1 MEKITFDKRNYRKH
15 SDENKRVIK
24 KSLEE
29 LGAGRSVL
37 IDKNNTLIAGNGVF
51 EQAQALGIPVRVIET
66 DGTELVAVKRTDIAE
81 GDEKRK
87 RLALADNVAS
97 DLSDFDDDIL
107 QEDFSMEELSDWGL
121 ESERETATEATGE
134 EVQKR
139 LQEFKD
145 RIAAG
150 EIRGED
156 EEYQEFLEKFKLK
169 KTTDDCYTPDL
180 VYDAVANWVATNYG
194 VKRDAF
200 VRPFY
205 PNGDYKKE
213 KYPSGCIVVDNPPFS
228 ILAEILTYYKQ
239 HGVKF
244 FLFAP
249 HLTLFSSSISSSSAL
264 GTGVTITYE
273 NGANVNTS
281 FLTKLEPK
289 EIRARSCPSLYS
301 AVKAAND
308 ANLKQMRR
316 ELPKYSY
323 DLHIVTS
330 ASISPYSRL
339 GIDFVMPVAETEAI
353 SQMDAQKPSGKSIY
367 GKAYIIS
374 ERLFAER
381 EKAEREKAERE
392 KAERWELS
400 EREKRIIQKLSKQ

>member
-1 MEKITFDKRNYRKH
+1 METITFDKRNYRKH

-66 DGTELVAVKRTDIAE
+66 DGTELVAVKRTDISE

-87 RLALADNVAS
+87 RLAMADNVAS
-97 DLSDFDDDIL
+97 DLSEFDDDL
-107 QEDFSMEELSDWGL
+107 LHEDFSMEELSDWGL
-121 ESERETATEATGE
+121 ESEEEVSKTTDE

-150 EIRGED
+150 EIREED

-180 VYDAVANWVATNYG
+180 VYDAVADWVATNYG

-213 KYPSGCIVVDNPPFS
+213 KYPSGCVVVDNPPFS
-228 ILAEILTYYKQ
+228 ILSEILKYYKE
-239 HGVKF
+239 HGVLF

-249 HLTLFSSSISSSSAL
+249 HLTLFSSSSSSTAL
-264 GTGVTITYE
+264 VTGVAITYE

-281 FLTKLEPK
+281 FLTNLEPTNV
-289 EIRARSCPSLYS
+289 RARSCPSLYS
-301 AVKAAND
+301 EVKAAND

-330 ASISPYSRL
+330 ASISSYSRL
-339 GIDFVMPVAETEAI
+339 GIDFVMPVEETEAI
-353 SQMDAQKPSGKSIY
+353 SQLDAQKPSGKAIY
-367 GKAYIIS
+367 GKGYIIS

-381 EKAEREKAERE
+381 EKAEREKAER
-392 KAERWELS
+392 WELS
-400 EREKRIIQKLSKQ
+400 EREKEIVKKLSKQ